1 MQSRARRCDRGP
13 APPTHA
19 QPIHPASR
27 MQVFDSA
34 AGLAEA
40 ACGAALACGAGA
52 DAAAAAGL
60 LARAADALAAHDPTG
75 DGGGGGAAADSA
87 WSDEAL
93 ERMQRHK
100 AAAHSLEQARRP
112 ADPLCRAARV
122 VACTWQ
128 RLVPGAWSSIRAARP
143 LQVHLAALCAP
154 LCQYAPCR
162 MLRTCKRMADMAA
175 LEASG
180 SASSVLRLD
189 CHLMMLLGGSIAG
202 AGAGRRGRRRAAHG
216 PGAADHAR
224 GAAGR
229 RAGRGAGARAHAA
242 GAAGARVAA
251 AQRRAVRRATK
262 RCPP

>member
-1 MQSRARRCDRGP
+1 
-13 APPTHA
+13 
-19 QPIHPASR
+19 

-52 DAAAAAGL
+52 DAAAAARERRRAGL
-60 LARAADALAAHDPTG
+60 LARAAEALAAHDPTG
-75 DGGGGGAAADSA
+75 DGGGGAAADSA

-93 ERMQRHK
+93 ERVQRHK

-180 SASSVLRLD
+180 SASSVLRL
-189 CHLMMLLGGSIAG
+189 GT
-202 AGAGRRGRRRAAHG
+202 
-216 PGAADHAR
+216 
-224 GAAGR
+224 
-229 RAGRGAGARAHAA
+229 
-242 GAAGARVAA
+242 
-251 AQRRAVRRATK
+251 ATL
-262 RCPP
+262 